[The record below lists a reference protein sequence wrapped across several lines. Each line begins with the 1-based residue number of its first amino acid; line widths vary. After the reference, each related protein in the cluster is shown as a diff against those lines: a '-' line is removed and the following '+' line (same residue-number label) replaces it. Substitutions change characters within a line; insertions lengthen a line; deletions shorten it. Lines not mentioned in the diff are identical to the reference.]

1 MYFNLASFKY
11 IIWFVQSVFIMLT
24 VLIPLIYWLWRMYVG
39 VYMIISI
46 PVGDTNLYP
55 LMNVQ
60 SFKLA
65 ICHQRMKV
73 SF

>member
-1 MYFNLASFKY
+1 
-11 IIWFVQSVFIMLT
+11 
-24 VLIPLIYWLWRMYVG
+24 MYVG

-60 SFKLA
+60 RHKASNLSSEDESA
-65 ICHQRMKV
+65 ILIGFMV
-73 SF
+73 